1 MRLARRV
8 QLLLR
13 CSFSRARREVEVGHV
28 LVSGTVVTEPGAL
41 VGASDTVAH
50 NPHLPK
56 RRRVAEIAPIRIL
69 HLDEDVVVVE
79 KPAWV
84 VIHPTS
90 AHETDTVVAR
100 VEAAVE
106 RTAGSPRRVLV
117 VHRLDRETS
126 GVMVFALNHHAAG
139 HLHAQLKRHLMER
152 RYLALAAGDLGEPTT
167 VDRGIGRPR
176 PSARLAALG
185 PGLGVRPAETSFEPI
200 EQLGGATL
208 VAATLATGR
217 THQVRVHLSY
227 LGHPVLG
234 DPVYGN
240 PRLDPIPVPRLAL
253 HAAALGFVQ
262 PRTGEWMR
270 FTSPLPPDLK
280 RVVRALRQR
289 LLRAIAL
296 PPAHPARPGTAAAS
310 PPPPRRRPH
319 PLGDRGRPSQKAPA
333 PRRRPA
339 RSPRPR

>member
-50 NPHLPK
+50 NPTSRTPAGGGDRSDPHPSSRRGRGRGRETGLGRDSPHVRPRDRIRWWLGWRPPSSGRLALSRAGRPPPRPRDLGRNGVRAQPP
-56 RRRVAEIAPIRIL
+56 RRRAPPR
-69 HLDEDVVVVE
+69 
-79 KPAWV
+79 PAQ
-84 VIHPTS
+84 
-90 AHETDTVVAR
+90 ETPDGT
-100 VEAAVE
+100 
-106 RTAGSPRRVLV
+106 PLP
-117 VHRLDRETS
+117 
-126 GVMVFALNHHAAG
+126 
-139 HLHAQLKRHLMER
+139 
-152 RYLALAAGDLGEPTT
+152 ALAAETSASRPPSTAAS
-167 VDRGIGRPR
+167 VARGRAPG
-176 PSARLAALG
+176 SAALG